1 MAKIILLT
9 GGVRS
14 GKSAFALELAKKLHT
29 RPVFVATCQPL
40 DDEMRSRIR
49 KHRTSRPRH
58 WKTIE
63 EPLDLTAAFRRMGRT
78 TKVAVVDCL
87 TLLISN
93 LMHAGAG
100 EKKILQNI
108 RDLVSYLKKRDMTAI
123 FVTNEVGWGIVPAN
137 KLARE
142 FRDLS
147 GKMNQLMAGA
157 SDEVYLLVSG
167 LPVKIKDGQ
176 QAVRHH

>member
-1 MAKIILLT
+1 
-9 GGVRS
+9 
-14 GKSAFALELAKKLHT
+14 
-29 RPVFVATCQPL
+29 
-40 DDEMRSRIR
+40 
-49 KHRTSRPRH
+49 
-58 WKTIE
+58 
-63 EPLDLTAAFRRMGRT
+63 
-78 TKVAVVDCL
+78 
-87 TLLISN
+87 
-93 LMHAGAG
+93 
-100 EKKILQNI
+100 
-108 RDLVSYLKKRDMTAI
+108 MTAI

-147 GKMNQLMAGA
+147 GKMDQLMAGA